1 MEFVGKLK
9 NLDYEIVANESMF
22 ALTILEK
29 KQGNE
34 IKIFSRKCNSI
45 TYNGKLSRN
54 KGETNKY
61 TIKQV

>member
-1 MEFVGKLK
+1 
-9 NLDYEIVANESMF
+9 MF

-45 TYNGKLSRN
+45 TYNDKLSRN